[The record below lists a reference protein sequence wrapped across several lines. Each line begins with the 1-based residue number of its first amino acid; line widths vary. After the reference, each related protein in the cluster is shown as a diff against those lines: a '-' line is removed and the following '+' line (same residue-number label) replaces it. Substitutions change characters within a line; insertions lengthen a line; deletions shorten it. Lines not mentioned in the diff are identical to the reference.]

1 MHGIS
6 FIRVSFCIVSWPVLG
21 LSSIVSPGQMSDN
34 HGVCLLLAVWWNSTK
49 MCNNYQL
56 TIGVLPTS
64 RAQLFSQGVVVAEWL
79 RRWTRNPLG
88 SPRVGSN
95 PTDYE
100 YWMVDEY

>member
-1 MHGIS
+1 MNGVS
-6 FIRVSFCIVSWPVLG
+6 FIRVSFCDVGWPVF
-21 LSSIVSPGQMSDN
+21 
-34 HGVCLLLAVWWNSTK
+34 LAVWWNSLK
-49 MCNNYQL
+49 CLNYLL

-64 RAQLFSQGVVVAEWL
+64 RAQSFSQGVVVAEWL

-100 YWMVDEY
+100 QCLVDEHLFYKEIAG